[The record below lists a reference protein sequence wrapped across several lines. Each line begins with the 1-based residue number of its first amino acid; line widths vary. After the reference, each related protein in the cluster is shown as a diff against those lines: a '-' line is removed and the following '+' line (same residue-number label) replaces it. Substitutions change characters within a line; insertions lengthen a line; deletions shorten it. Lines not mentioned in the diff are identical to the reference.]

1 MVWSARARGFSGI
14 VKRTVLARARMC
26 NHCGINVSTEVD
38 HIIPVFEGGD
48 DTVFNAQGLCHACHK
63 MKTQSETARARSR
76 APRAKRL
83 IEHHPGL
90 K

>member
-1 MVWSARARGFSGI
+1 MVWTPRTQGFS
-14 VKRTVLARARMC
+14 KTVRRAALAQYLMC
-26 NHCGINVSTEVD
+26 NHCGINMSTEVD

-48 DTVFNAQGLCHACHK
+48 DTVFNAQGLCRECH
-63 MKTQSETARARSR
+63 MIKTQAESARARSR
-76 APRAKRL
+76 APRAKRS